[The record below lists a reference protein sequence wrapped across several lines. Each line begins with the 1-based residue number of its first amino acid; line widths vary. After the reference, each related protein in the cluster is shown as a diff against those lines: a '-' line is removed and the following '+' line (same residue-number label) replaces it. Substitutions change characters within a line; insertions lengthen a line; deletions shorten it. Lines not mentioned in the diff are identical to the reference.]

1 MTPRLVIHVG
11 PHKTA
16 TTYLQAN
23 FAAART
29 VLRQSG
35 WLYPTLGRA
44 PGTLAHHDLAHHP
57 GDYLADPGALARL
70 GQRAH
75 RDGASVLLSAEGF
88 VRWPRA
94 RFDQLAALM
103 GFAGAELVYTLRDPV
118 EGFVS
123 YWAEEIKHGA
133 TASLP
138 ERMAAHFADPFASRL
153 LNPMVTLRPWL
164 AAPGLRLHALPFEQ
178 IRRRGADI
186 FTHFCAAV
194 LGLPDIVP
202 VATTPAN
209 TRLAL
214 ELTEFLRMLGQM
226 HNTHAGDAS
235 LRMGFMRATDAQRRA
250 DIVALVRAEAAAG
263 LRETCVPAS
272 APFRRH
278 IERATRAAL
287 QNRWTHDPGPG
298 PLFAQTDTRCAWYAD
313 AALWASAPIRAA
325 ARDLSQRIAA

>member
-23 FAAART
+23 FAAARG
-29 VLRQSG
+29 VLRRSG
-35 WLYPTLGRA
+35 WLYPALGRS
-44 PGTLAHHDLAHHP
+44 PGALAHHDLAHHP
-57 GDYLADPGALARL
+57 GDYLAAPDALARL
-70 GQRAH
+70 GQRA
-75 RDGASVLLSAEGF
+75 RRLGASVLLSAEGF

-103 GFAGAELVYTLRDPV
+103 GFGGAELVYSLRDPV

-178 IRRRGADI
+178 IRGRGEDI
-186 FTHFCAAV
+186 FTHFCATI
-194 LGLPDIVP
+194 LNLPDMAP
-202 VATTPAN
+202 VAATPAN

-226 HNTHAGDAS
+226 HDTRAGDAS
-235 LRMGFMRATDAQRRA
+235 LRMGFMRATTAQRRA
-250 DIVALVRAEAAAG
+250 DIVALVQAEAGGG
-263 LRETCVPAS
+263 LREVCVPAS

-287 QNRWTHDPGPG
+287 QDFWTLPPGSE
-298 PLFAQTDTRCAWYAD
+298 PLFAQTTTRCAWYAD
-313 AALWASAPIRAA
+313 AALWASAPICAA